1 MCKKDQ
7 CQKKCKSCIKNYI
20 NPDEL
25 IKPYNVTI
33 EEGNNTM
40 NWKEQ
45 QRYED
50 IILEIETL
58 CKGINSAEKDKRLEE
73 VSELVEE
80 LQWTLTFA
88 EKIGVATDAYKHFV
102 R

>member
-7 CQKKCKSCIKNYI
+7 CQNKCKSCIKNYT

-25 IKPYNVTI
+25 IKPYNI
-33 EEGNNTM
+33 EVNNM

-45 QRYED
+45 QRKED

-58 CKGINSAEKDKRLEE
+58 CKGIASAQKDKRLEE
-73 VSELVEE
+73 VSELVKE

-88 EKIGVATDAYKHFV
+88 EKIGVVTDAYKHFI

>member
-7 CQKKCKSCIKNYI
+7 CQQKCKSCIKNYTDADA
-20 NPDEL
+20 P
-25 IKPYNVTI
+25 IKQYNITL
-33 EEGNNTM
+33 EEDHPAM

-45 QRYED
+45 QRHED

-58 CKGINSAEKDKRLEE
+58 CKGITSVEKDKRLKE
-73 VSELVEE
+73 VSQLIKE
-80 LQWTLTFA
+80 LQDTLA
-88 EKIGVATDAYKHFV
+88 YAAKIGVVTDAYKHFV

>member
-7 CQKKCKSCIKNYI
+7 CQNKCKSCIKNYT

-25 IKPYNVTI
+25 IKPYNI
-33 EEGNNTM
+33 EVNNM

-45 QRYED
+45 QRKED
-50 IILEIETL
+50 TILEIETL
-58 CKGINSAEKDKRLEE
+58 CKGIASAQKDKRLEE

-88 EKIGVATDAYKHFV
+88 EKIGVVTDAYKHFV